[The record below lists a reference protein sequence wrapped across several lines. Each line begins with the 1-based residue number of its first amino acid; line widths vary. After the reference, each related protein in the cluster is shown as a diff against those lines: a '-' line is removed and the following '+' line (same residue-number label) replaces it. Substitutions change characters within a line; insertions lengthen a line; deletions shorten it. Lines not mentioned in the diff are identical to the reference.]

1 MDRKSQREWVVKV
14 LFEMD
19 FNNYQLEDLE
29 RLLENHELTNE
40 KFIRNSLTSAYSNL
54 EEIDNLIIKHLKKLS
69 FDNISRTDKAILRT
83 SINEFVFDKSVP
95 TSVSINEAVEISK
108 KYSREDSFKFING
121 ILSSI
126 AKDIQENKDIWWEN
140 L

>member
-19 FNNYQLEDLE
+19 FNSYELEDIE
-29 RLLENHELTNE
+29 RILENHDLKNE
-40 KFIRNSLTSAYSNL
+40 KFIKDSLFSTYSNL
-54 EEIDNLIIKHLKKLS
+54 EKIDGLIKNNLKKLS
-69 FDNISRTDKAILRT
+69 FNNMPKIDKAILRT
-83 SINEFVFDKSVP
+83 SINEFVIEKSVP

-126 AKDIQENKDIWWEN
+126 AKEM
-140 L
+140 